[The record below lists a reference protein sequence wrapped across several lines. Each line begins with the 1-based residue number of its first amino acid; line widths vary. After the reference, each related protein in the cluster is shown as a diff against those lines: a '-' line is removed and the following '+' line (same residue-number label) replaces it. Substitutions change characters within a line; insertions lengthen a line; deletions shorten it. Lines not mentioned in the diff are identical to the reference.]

1 MTGIFTVGMLLRH
14 ESVFGIFLVAVN
26 ICLLS
31 FGILKV
37 VATFISKNEDK
48 DYGLLNSLVIILLMV
63 VPMLGVKILAT
74 IELIHIFDNGYRNFY
89 GLYIIMVAV
98 TALTLYLIQ
107 STFLSSIELRNNLK
121 DTLRSQSLEERVI
134 SNEITRVSEKWAK
147 HIHGRLQSDLVIQAH
162 RLQKAQELGDATGIE
177 SSIEHILSI
186 LRNPEHGLEL
196 PKPSFQDELQKREN
210 LWSALVEVVI
220 ESSLADDQVRFV
232 ETIAVGECVEELIS
246 NAVRHGKANRIEIQI
261 SREERQTIL
270 ISAIDDGV
278 GMTTPKPGLG
288 FHLFDHLSRGNWDT
302 GRDEPTGKNSVRV
315 FIDSSV
321 LLDVDENEQ
330 PPLR

>member
-1 MTGIFTVGMLLRH
+1 M
-14 ESVFGIFLVAVN
+14 
-26 ICLLS
+26 
-31 FGILKV
+31 
-37 VATFISKNEDK
+37 
-48 DYGLLNSLVIILLMV
+48 
-63 VPMLGVKILAT
+63 
-74 IELIHIFDNGYRNFY
+74 
-89 GLYIIMVAV
+89 
-98 TALTLYLIQ
+98 
-107 STFLSSIELRNNLK
+107 
-121 DTLRSQSLEERVI
+121 
-134 SNEITRVSEKWAK
+134 SEKWAK